1 MIRSK
6 ESKGAF
12 LYKVKLDSDM
22 KTVFQQMVRK
32 AILKHKELDK
42 NFIESTTVGVMD
54 TKRRP
59 INFYSSS
66 YKESVKEAS

>member
-1 MIRSK
+1 
-6 ESKGAF
+6 
-12 LYKVKLDSDM
+12 M